1 MSEFQMPHVDTKAG
15 FVREN
20 FNKIANKYDQFN
32 DWNSFLLHRI
42 WKNQLVR
49 EIEENLSDRL
59 HVMDLCCG
67 TGDISVRLG
76 NSLRVHHITC
86 VDFSENML
94 EIAKTRLKK
103 QIEKGR
109 VSFEIG
115 DATELK
121 NFRDFQFDAVSI
133 GFGLRNVD
141 DLSKAVR
148 EILRILKP
156 GGLFLNLD
164 VGKVKNPWIRWIA
177 DFYFFK
183 IVPIL
188 GYILWGGK
196 NEMFDYLP
204 VSSLAYPDQE
214 NLKSIL
220 EKLGFQEVR
229 YKNFVFGNAV
239 LHIAKKPL

>member
-1 MSEFQMPHVDTKAG
+1 MPHVDTKAG

-20 FNKIANKYDQFN
+20 FNKIANKYDRFN
-32 DWNSFLLHRI
+32 DWSSFLLHRI

-76 NSLRVHHITC
+76 NSLRVDHITC
-86 VDFSENML
+86 VDFSESML
-94 EIAKTRLKK
+94 EIAKTRLRK

-109 VSFEIG
+109 VRFEIG

-121 NFRDFQFDAVSI
+121 NFQDFQFDAVSI
-133 GFGLRNVD
+133 GFGLRNVN
-141 DLSKAVR
+141 DLSKAVS

>member
-1 MSEFQMPHVDTKAG
+1 MPHVDTKAD

>member
-1 MSEFQMPHVDTKAG
+1 MFQMPHVDTKAG

-20 FNKIANKYDQFN
+20 FNKIASKYDRFN

-42 WKNQLVR
+42 WKNRLVR
-49 EIEENLSDRL
+49 EIEENLPDRL

-67 TGDISVRLG
+67 TGDISVRLE
-76 NSLRVHHITC
+76 NSSRVDHITC

-94 EIAKTRLKK
+94 EIAKTRLKE
-103 QIEKGR
+103 QTEKGR
-109 VSFEIG
+109 VRFEIG

-121 NFRDFQFDAVSI
+121 NFQDFQFDAVSI

-141 DLSKAVR
+141 DLFKAIR
-148 EILRILKP
+148 EIFRVLKP

-204 VSSLAYPDQE
+204 VSSLVYPDQE

>member
-1 MSEFQMPHVDTKAG
+1 MPHVDTKAG

>member
-1 MSEFQMPHVDTKAG
+1 MPHVDTKAG

-20 FNKIANKYDQFN
+20 FNKIASKYDRFN

-42 WKNQLVR
+42 WKNRLVR
-49 EIEENLSDRL
+49 EIEENLPDRL

-67 TGDISVRLG
+67 TGDISVRLE
-76 NSLRVHHITC
+76 NSSRVDHITC

-94 EIAKTRLKK
+94 EIAKTRLKE
-103 QIEKGR
+103 QTEKGR
-109 VSFEIG
+109 VRFEIG

-121 NFRDFQFDAVSI
+121 NFQDFQFDAVSI

-141 DLSKAVR
+141 DLFKAIR
-148 EILRILKP
+148 EIFRVLKP

-204 VSSLAYPDQE
+204 VSSLVYPDQE